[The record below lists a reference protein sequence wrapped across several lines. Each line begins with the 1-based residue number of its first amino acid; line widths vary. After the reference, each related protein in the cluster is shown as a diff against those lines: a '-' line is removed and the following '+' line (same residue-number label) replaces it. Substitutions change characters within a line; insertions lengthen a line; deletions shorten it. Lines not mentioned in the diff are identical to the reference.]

1 MEKIHCLASFKPWCG
16 KFDPGL
22 ELKPSN
28 LWDSHRILSASANLS
43 MGKNNLSK
51 KLRFQPIHE
60 SSPPPW
66 RVPKGTEID
75 QTILGFLQGFLCSS
89 LITSVV
95 PTKWSQKWLRS
106 ILWRTQI
113 KHRFLTTYP
122 VHLHCARHGR
132 PQQQRVN
139 LCQRLPSWDW
149 LPAVQ
154 EGRRRLWN
162 RSGTRQDRRQPLQR
176 EWKGLKKRF
185 KMIIYDTRHSKR
197 ASMYNRRRQWK
208 SWSRF
213 TF

>member
-1 MEKIHCLASFKPWCG
+1 MRAAPPPEGSRR
-16 KFDPGL
+16 GL
-22 ELKPSN
+22 
-28 LWDSHRILSASANLS
+28 
-43 MGKNNLSK
+43 
-51 KLRFQPIHE
+51 KLIRQLLVFFRVFFMFQPHH
-60 SSPPPW
+60 
-66 RVPKGTEID
+66 GTY
-75 QTILGFLQGFLCSS
+75 
-89 LITSVV
+89 ITSVV

-106 ILWRTQI
+106 ILWLTQI

-122 VHLHCARHGR
+122 VHLRCARHGR

-162 RSGTRQDRRQPLQR
+162 RSGTRQDRRQPPQR

-208 SWSRF
+208 SWSSF
-213 TF
+213 TFWP